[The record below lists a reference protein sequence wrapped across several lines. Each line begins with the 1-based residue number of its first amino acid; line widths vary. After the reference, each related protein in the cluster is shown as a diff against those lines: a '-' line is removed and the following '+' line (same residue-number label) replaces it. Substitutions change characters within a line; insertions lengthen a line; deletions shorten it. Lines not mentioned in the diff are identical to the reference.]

1 MAGEC
6 SGSAR
11 LASIQCLAVTL
22 IPDELRVAA
31 ARCPERI
38 AVEVVDED
46 AMTFGEWEVRS
57 NTLAGML
64 VDLGV
69 QPDDRVMLLLPP
81 SMATRFA
88 VAYIAAHRAGAIV
101 VPVNSRYAARELEH
115 VARNCEPAMI
125 VTGGDQEPRA
135 RALGVTA
142 VVGDDEW
149 AAAIDGDRSPLQ
161 VSRSPSDLAEILYT
175 SGTTGLPK
183 GVTSTTRACSPTRRL
198 RSTARSRCCTLRPCR
213 RRSGVSGR

>member
-1 MAGEC
+1 
-6 SGSAR
+6 
-11 LASIQCLAVTL
+11 LAVTL

-213 RRSGVSGR
+213 RRSGASGR